1 MAELK
6 PPVLLV
12 EGKTDVYLIV
22 QLLKQHGVFAHDA
35 RNSLS
40 TADRKRVQVNV
51 EFIASEPDGS
61 GGNSHLFRDIP
72 LRLRRVAHKAV
83 GYVFDADEGNPEKEQ
98 TGSGLERTW
107 QHVREQIRHSEAVG
121 SVPSKIDLNG
131 YRAKHQETETRI
143 GVWLMPDNV
152 RDGKLEDFIRDLM
165 AGDDSLIA
173 HADASSRSAKVD
185 HGATFPEKDFKKAV
199 IETWLAWQE
208 EPGMTYG
215 TAFQKRQLLSDADL
229 AQRFVNW
236 VKWLIEPNVSTPT
249 S

>member
-1 MAELK
+1 MTAVQ

-12 EGKTDVYLIV
+12 EGKTDEYLIV
-22 QLLKQHGVFAHDA
+22 QLLMQHGIFAHGA
-35 RNSLS
+35 HGKSLS
-40 TADRKRVQVNV
+40 AASRAKV
-51 EFIASEPDGS
+51 EVVVEYLSTDSGGS
-61 GGNSHLFRDIP
+61 GSKSELLDDVVARI
-72 LRLRRVAHKAV
+72 RRPAHRAI
-83 GYVFDADEGNPEKEQ
+83 GYVFDADDPTHTEWSRSK
-98 TGSGLERTW
+98 TW
-107 QHVREQIRHSEAVG
+107 QSVRQQIDHSAALAATPEAI
-121 SVPSKIDLNG
+121 SPDG
-131 YRAKHQETETRI
+131 YRGTHTGTGTRI
-143 GVWLMPDNV
+143 GAWLMPDNI
-152 RDGKLEDFIRDLM
+152 RDGSLEDFLRDLM
-165 AGDDSLIA
+165 SADDRLIL
-173 HADASSRSAKVD
+173 HAEASSRTAKDD